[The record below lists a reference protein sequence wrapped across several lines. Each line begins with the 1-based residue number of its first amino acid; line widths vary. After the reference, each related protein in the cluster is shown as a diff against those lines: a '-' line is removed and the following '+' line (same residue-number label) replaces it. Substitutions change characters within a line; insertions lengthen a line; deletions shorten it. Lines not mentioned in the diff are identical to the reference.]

1 MGGGA
6 SHTKEL
12 MYLPL
17 SDDDKRSVRLADIRI
32 DLSDRLLFV
41 SKHMSSSAYDAMV
54 DDIAVLQYKSEIA
67 LRNGH

>member
-1 MGGGA
+1 
-6 SHTKEL
+6 

-17 SDDDKRSVRLADIRI
+17 TDDEKRSGRLSDIRI
-32 DLSDRLLFV
+32 DLNGRLLFV